1 MISRALQVLQYFI
14 TFTDSMGAMRLE
26 DQEGKGK
33 SFLTCPF
40 LSDMLEY
47 AIFACPTRTG
57 EHASVKIPL
66 LDLQAQFQQIRS
78 DVLSAIEEVCREQN
92 FILGRRVEAF
102 ERAMAD
108 YLGCQYAV
116 GVASGSDALLLSLMA
131 AGVKP
136 GDEVITVPFTFFSTA
151 GGISRLYAVPVFVDV
166 QADTFTID
174 PERIEKKITPRT
186 KAIIPVH
193 LFGQCSNME
202 NVMEVADRHGVK
214 VIEDACQ
221 SIGASRHGQKAGTF
235 GYSGCFSFFP
245 SKNLGGVGDGGLI
258 VTNDRDLRE
267 RLLAL
272 RVHGSQ
278 SDYYHDH
285 IGLNS
290 RLDALEAAVLHVKLQ
305 HLDGWNEKRAW
316 NAANYERLF
325 TEVGL
330 LERVALPT
338 TDPGNVHVFNQYTL
352 RAQKRDELMAYLEE
366 HAIGHKVYYPV
377 PLHLQECYQSLG
389 YSKGDFPVS
398 EQLAQEVLSLPIYP
412 EFTASQ
418 MELVVKRVSE
428 FYNGH

>member
-1 MISRALQVLQYFI
+1 MV
-14 TFTDSMGAMRLE
+14 
-26 DQEGKGK
+26 
-33 SFLTCPF
+33 
-40 LSDMLEY
+40 
-47 AIFACPTRTG
+47 TG
-57 EHASVKIPL
+57 EMPSVKVPL

-78 DVLSAIEEVCREQN
+78 DVLSAIQGVCDEQN
-92 FILGRRVEAF
+92 FILGRRVESF
-102 ERAMAD
+102 ERAIAD

-131 AGVKP
+131 AGVNP

-151 GGISRLYAVPVFVDV
+151 GSISRLSAVPVFVDV

-174 PERIEKKITPRT
+174 PEQIEKKITPRT

-202 NVMEVADRHGVK
+202 HIMDVADRHGVK

-221 SIGASRHGQKAGTF
+221 SIGASRHGRKAGTF

-267 RLLAL
+267 LLLAL
-272 RVHGSQ
+272 RVHGSR
-278 SDYYHDH
+278 SDYHHDH

-305 HLDGWNEKRAW
+305 HLGGWNEKRAT

-325 TEVGL
+325 TEAEL
-330 LERVALPT
+330 LERVALPA

-352 RAQKRDELMAYLEE
+352 RAQKRDELMAYLKE
-366 HAIGHKVYYPV
+366 HEIGHKVYYPV
-377 PLHLQECYQSLG
+377 PLHLQECYQPLG
-389 YSKGDFPVS
+389 YAKGDFPVS

-412 EFTASQ
+412 ELTHSQ
-418 MELVVKRVSE
+418 MESVVKRVSE
-428 FYNGH
+428 FYNSH